1 VRLGHAITVLLSL
14 FGLVTVGVSTDAAGD
29 NWPSWRGS
37 NSNGVAEN
45 ADPPVTWSETKNI
58 KWKVAIPGDGES
70 TPIIWGDKIFLQTAV
85 PTAEKSS
92 PASDAPRSIAK
103 IPTAP
108 LKFNVLCLDRETGAL
123 LWERTAREEIPHEGR
138 HPTGSFS
145 SYSPVTDGELLWASF
160 GSRGLHCYDL
170 DGNHQW
176 SDDLIQMQ
184 ITAEFGEGS
193 SPVLAGDAVIVLM
206 DHEGESKIFAFNKKT
221 GDPLWE
227 QDRDEPSSWTS
238 PVAVEVEGAYQVIT
252 NAKNYIRSYDAQ
264 TGELIWQIA
273 GRTDGPIPSPV
284 AAFGNVY
291 CAGGYR
297 EYSIM
302 AIELGHTGDLSDTDA
317 LVWHTEEESPYV
329 ATPLI
334 YDENMYVIT
343 GYRGQLSCFDAQT
356 GKRHYTGQRL
366 EGVRQIYASPTGAGG
381 RVYIAGRK
389 GTTVVVKHSTKF
401 EVLATNVLDDG
412 FDASPVV
419 VGDELYLRG
428 EKYLYC
434 IAEK

>member
-1 VRLGHAITVLLSL
+1 MQRCIRILPFLIVGVA
-14 FGLVTVGVSTDAAGD
+14 TVGVSTDSAGD
-29 NWPSWRGS
+29 NWPSWRGP

-58 KWKVAIPGDGES
+58 KWKVALPGNGES
-70 TPIIWGDKIFLQTAV
+70 TPIIWGDRIFLQTAV
-85 PTAEKSS
+85 ATAKKSS
-92 PASDAPRSIAK
+92 PASGAPATVSK
-103 IPTAP
+103 IPATP
-108 LKFNVLCLDRETGAL
+108 LKFNVVCLDRETGKVI
-123 LWERTAREEIPHEGR
+123 WERTAREEIPHEGR
-138 HPTGSFS
+138 HPTGSFAA
-145 SYSPVTDGELLWASF
+145 YSVVTDGELLWASF

-176 SDDLIQMQ
+176 SDDLFQMQ
-184 ITAEFGEGS
+184 MDTEFGEGS

-206 DHEGESKIFAFNKKT
+206 DHDGDSKIIAFDKKT
-221 GDPLWE
+221 GERIWE
-227 QDRDEPSSWTS
+227 KDRDEPSSWTS
-238 PVAVEVEGAYQVIT
+238 PVAVEVDGAYQVIT
-252 NAKNYIRSYDAQ
+252 NAKNFIRSYDAQ
-264 TGELIWQIA
+264 TGELIWRSA
-273 GRTDGPIPSPV
+273 GRSDGAIPTPV

-291 CAGGYR
+291 CAAGYR
-297 EYSIM
+297 EYCIM

-334 YDENMYVIT
+334 YDDKMYVIS
-343 GYRGQLSCFDAQT
+343 GYRALLSCYDAQT
-356 GKRHYTGQRL
+356 GKPHYTAKKL
-366 EGVRQIYASPTGAGG
+366 EGLRQIYASPTGAGD
-381 RVYIAGRK
+381 RIYIAGRK
-389 GTTVVVKHSTKF
+389 GATIVVKHSNKF
-401 EVLATNVLDDG
+401 KVLATNVLDDG